1 MSPKRLWRTV
11 TACMVA
17 FAFLAWQ
24 VATGGWLSGLDVEA
38 TRLARSIPKNRD
50 LFEIT
55 VMTGLRGIILTVC
68 LPWLVWQSWRNRTWL
83 HVGGF
88 LGVLFLQTGLVGA
101 VKVAFGRSFPY
112 QGDMVLGAG
121 FLAFPSG
128 HAANVVALWG
138 WMAWIVSQRRP
149 DLTSRLWSG
158 VAAAAVTVA
167 FSSWIIRTH
176 WPTDLF
182 AGFLLGGAS
191 LATVVSLVQ
200 AAGLSRTATPSH
212 ARSARP

>member
-88 LGVLFLQTGLVGA
+88 LGVLFLQTGLVG
-101 VKVAFGRSFPY
+101 
-112 QGDMVLGAG
+112 
-121 FLAFPSG
+121 
-128 HAANVVALWG
+128 
-138 WMAWIVSQRRP
+138 
-149 DLTSRLWSG
+149 
-158 VAAAAVTVA
+158 
-167 FSSWIIRTH
+167 
-176 WPTDLF
+176 
-182 AGFLLGGAS
+182 
-191 LATVVSLVQ
+191 
-200 AAGLSRTATPSH
+200 
-212 ARSARP
+212 